1 MYIKLHDLVQ
11 DQLVMSTRFYLTP
24 SRHCRMVANPHMN
37 MVMLR
42 SCARTWLSFSGQN
55 REAKMKG
62 RDIVPPR
69 VIKAC

>member
-62 RDIVPPR
+62 RDRVPPT
-69 VIKAC
+69 VIRAC